1 MASIDSILR
10 KAANP
15 FDPASF
21 KPGNFWQEQPGRNPT
36 VDSIHEEVLTAI
48 ATLLDQIS
56 HDHQTRTVV
65 LLGDSGSGKSHLLGR
80 LKQMLNRRAFFV
92 YVGPWADNTYLWRH
106 ILRQTV
112 DSLVQVPAGQQESQL
127 LLWLKGLSI
136 FRKKS
141 LLDRLMGDRKGFIR
155 QLRETYRAG
164 IYNANEFF
172 GVLYDLLNPDL
183 HLTACDWLRG
193 DDLDE
198 EALQS
203 IRVKT
208 AINSE
213 DAAQKVLEN
222 FGRIAVETQ
231 PIVLCFDNLDGIPRQ
246 EGFIDLQALF
256 NVNSTIHNQKLKG
269 FLIVISLIT
278 NTWVENAKRIQLS
291 DKARV
296 DQTLTLRPI
305 NLVQAEGL
313 WQTRL
318 APLHIQANPP
328 PPPMY
333 PFAREILE
341 QSFPGGKARPRNVLE
356 LGRRLFVEY
365 KAGKATATDPYAAF
379 HLIWLKEL
387 QKNQQKLV
395 RIRQLASPELAQML
409 REALTALGMEGVRSR
424 FLPSPKY
431 FLHSFSFQRPGEGD
445 RIGVVW
451 TEEPNATS
459 FFHIMKACQ
468 KALDVKLCQSLILI
482 RAEAM
487 PRQTTKGYALLSQ
500 IFSQPPHRALVPS
513 LDSVQQLA
521 TYYNLLNAAHARD
534 LVIAGKTLSPAE
546 LIELVRAAQVFQG
559 CELLQDLAIVP
570 TKAEAKAKVTAPKP
584 EPTMPPAVDRESV
597 RGFILNFVKVNS
609 FLGVQTLIQNGL
621 TQYPQMTAAELE
633 KIIVSLCK
641 ERKIQLLDPHAP
653 FLEQLV
659 CYVPDTP
666 CSNH

>member
-1 MASIDSILR
+1 MASIDSILK

-36 VDSIHEEVLTAI
+36 VDSIHQEILTAI
-48 ATLLDQIS
+48 ATLLDQVS
-56 HDHQTRTVV
+56 NDHQTRTLI

-80 LKQMLNRRAFFV
+80 LKHTLNSRAFFV
-92 YVGPWADNTYLWRH
+92 YIGPWADSTYLWRH

-112 DSLVQVPAGQQESQL
+112 DSLVQVPTGQQESQL

-141 LLDRLMGDRKGFIR
+141 LLDRFMGDRKGFIR
-155 QLRETYRAG
+155 QLRETYKAG

-172 GVLYDLLNPDL
+172 GVLYDLLNPAL

-208 AINSE
+208 SIDSE
-213 DAAQKVLEN
+213 AAAQKVLEN
-222 FGRIAVETQ
+222 FGRIAVNTQ

-246 EGFIDLQALF
+246 DGFIDLQALF
-256 NVNSTIHNQKLKG
+256 NVNSTIHNEKLKG
-269 FLIVISLIT
+269 FVIIISLIT

-305 NLVQAEGL
+305 NLMQAEGL

-333 PFAREILE
+333 PFAREMLE
-341 QSFPGGKARPRNVLE
+341 QSFPGGKTRPRNVLE
-356 LGRRLFVEY
+356 LGRRLFGEY
-365 KAGKATATDPYAAF
+365 KTGQSTATDPYAAF

-387 QKNQQKLV
+387 QKNQQRLV

-409 REALTALGMEGVRSR
+409 REALTALGMEEVRSR

-431 FLHSFSFQRPGEGD
+431 FPYSFSFQPPGKSE

-468 KALDVKLCQSLILI
+468 KALEVKLCQRLILI
-482 RAEAM
+482 RAEVM
-487 PRQTTKGYALLSQ
+487 PRQTTKGYALFSE
-500 IFSQPPHRALVPS
+500 IFSQPPHCALVPS

-521 TYYNLLNAAHARD
+521 TYYNLLNATHARD
-534 LVIAGKTLSPAE
+534 LVIAGNTPSPAE
-546 LIELVRAAQVFQG
+546 LMELVRAAQVFQG
-559 CELLQDLAIVP
+559 CELLQDLAILP
-570 TKAEAKAKVTAPKP
+570 AKAKANTKASHRKPNPKI
-584 EPTMPPAVDRESV
+584 PPAVDQNAV
-597 RGFILNFVKVNS
+597 RDFICNFVKINS
-609 FLGVQTLIQNGL
+609 FLGVQTLIQNAL
-621 TQYPQMTAAELE
+621 TQYPQMTTAELE
-633 KIIVSLCK
+633 QIIVSLCQ

-653 FLEQLV
+653 FPEQLV
-659 CYVPDTP
+659 CHVPDAP
-666 CSNH
+666 CSKH